1 MTIGFMFSG
10 QGSQYIGMGKELYD
24 EFPIFK
30 EHVECAS
37 DVLSFDMAQLL
48 FEENNQLHMTK
59 YTQPAIVTM
68 SCATSAVVKQEF
80 GIVASMVAGL
90 SLGEYSALVEN
101 HSLSFSDA
109 VALVFK
115 RGDLMASAVKEG
127 QGAMSAVIG
136 LDRETVETICQSIT
150 QLNHIVLPV
159 NYNMPQQIVIA
170 GDTLAVTEAEKQLSE
185 SGAKKV
191 VRLNVSGPFHTPLMA
206 QAAEIFFETLQR
218 INFSA
223 SSIPLITNVTGK
235 VLSNT
240 IDIKENLKQQMMTP
254 VYWEETAHTFKQESV
269 ENLIELGPG
278 KTLSHFIRASE
289 STINVQNVENIKTL
303 NQLGKKLMKWGY

>member
-59 YTQPAIVTM
+59 YTQPAILTM

-101 HSLSFSDA
+101 QSLSFSDA

-289 STINVQNVENIKTL
+289 STINVQNIENIKTL

>member
-37 DVLSFDMAQLL
+37 DVLSFDMTQLL

-59 YTQPAIVTM
+59 YTQPAILTM

-101 HSLSFSDA
+101 QSLSFSDA

-223 SSIPLITNVTGK
+223 SSIPLITNVTGSILPDT
-235 VLSNT
+235 V
-240 IDIKENLKQQMMTP
+240 DIKENLTHQMMSP
-254 VYWEETAHTFKQESV
+254 VYWEETAHTFKRESV

-289 STINVQNVENIKTL
+289 STINVQNIENIKTL
-303 NQLGKKLMKWGY
+303 HQLDKKLMKWGY

>member
-59 YTQPAIVTM
+59 YTQPAILTM

>member
-48 FEENNQLHMTK
+48 FEENDQLHLTK
-59 YTQPAIVTM
+59 YTQPAILTM

-80 GIVASMVAGL
+80 GIAASMVAGL

-101 HSLSFSDA
+101 QSLSFSDA

-127 QGAMSAVIG
+127 RGAMSAVIG
-136 LDRETVETICQSIT
+136 LDRETVEAICQSIT

-159 NYNMPQQIVIA
+159 NYNMPQQIVVA

-191 VRLNVSGPFHTPLMA
+191 VRLNVSGPFHTPLMT
-206 QAAEIFFETLQR
+206 QAAETFFEALQQ

-223 SSIPLITNVTGK
+223 PSIPLITNVTGD
-235 VLSNT
+235 VLPDT
-240 IDIKENLKQQMMTP
+240 VDIKENLTHQMMSP
-254 VYWEETAHTFKQESV
+254 VYWEETAHTFKRESV

-289 STINVQNVENIKTL
+289 STLNVQNVENIKTL

>member
-59 YTQPAIVTM
+59 YTQPAILTM

-278 KTLSHFIRASE
+278 KILSHFIRASE

>member
-59 YTQPAIVTM
+59 YTQPAILTM

-101 HSLSFSDA
+101 QSLSFSDA